1 MYNRNIFIKMS
12 HCTKWTLGS
21 YNQQRGFNEPTPCND
36 EFDTNLRLEGTQETI
51 TRPAFRAGTV
61 IIKDYT
67 DVQLPIDI
75 RSGLG
80 NYTLIRENFVAPPL
94 MPRAAVD
101 FDKLNAQDLEAQ
113 GIKVQ
118 LGERTIEQLFKTYV
132 KDKTDVEWLNESN
145 RRRTAGETP
154 EQLRNNPP
162 FGREQ
167 RKVSKITNFADQS
180 VDLDTK
186 LNRISSSVRQGRDET
201 KVEMANIAA
210 EVARILTDVGNLDA
224 MTSTQLAAISA
235 VINRMS
241 LPKSPQTAGFTNR
254 IFTIRQYRA
263 QQGLINLFLLS
274 NVDQNRSLEEPLL
287 SSQPNGTFTTMRISS
302 MVSALQRPGTGARY
316 LDILNRTVI
325 SQSEAYALANGG
337 VDNGKIDDQDPPVGG
352 WF

>member
-1 MYNRNIFIKMS
+1 MN
-12 HCTKWTLGS
+12 HCKKWTLGS
-21 YNQQRGFNEPTPCND
+21 YNQQRGFYEPTPCND
-36 EFDTNLRLEGTQETI
+36 KFDTVREGTQETI

-67 DVQLPIDI
+67 DVKLPTDI

-94 MPRAAVD
+94 MPRVAVD

-118 LGERTIEQLFKTYV
+118 LGAKTIEQLFKTYV
-132 KDKTDVEWLNESN
+132 KDKTDVEWLTEYN
-145 RRRTAGETP
+145 RRRTAGETT

-186 LNRISSSVRQGRDET
+186 LQRISSSVRQGRDET

-241 LPKSPQTAGFTNR
+241 LPKSPQTAGFTHR
-254 IFTIRQYRA
+254 IFSGRQYRQ

-287 SSQPNGTFTTMRISS
+287 SSQPNGTFAPMKISS
-302 MVSALQRPGTGARY
+302 MVTALGRPGAGVKY
-316 LDILNRTVI
+316 LDLETRTVI
-325 SQSEAYALANGG
+325 TQDEAYALANAG
-337 VDNGKIDDQDPPVGG
+337 VDNGKIDDRDPPPGG
-352 WF
+352 WV

>member
-1 MYNRNIFIKMS
+1 MN
-12 HCTKWTLGS
+12 HCKKWTLGS
-21 YNQQRGFNEPTPCND
+21 YNQQRGFYEPTPCND
-36 EFDTNLRLEGTQETI
+36 KFDTVREGTQETI

-67 DVQLPIDI
+67 DVKLPTDI
-75 RSGLG
+75 RRGLG

-94 MPRAAVD
+94 MPRVAVD

-118 LGERTIEQLFKTYV
+118 LGAKTIEQLFKTYV
-132 KDKTDVEWLNESN
+132 KDNTDVEWLNEY
-145 RRRTAGETP
+145 RRRRATGETSQ
-154 EQLRNNPP
+154 QLIDNPP

-186 LNRISSSVRQGRDET
+186 LQRISSSVRQGRDET

-210 EVARILTDVGNLDA
+210 EVARILTNVGNLDT
-224 MTSTQLAAISA
+224 MTSAQLAAISA

-241 LPKSPQTAGFTNR
+241 LPKSPQTAGFTHR

-287 SSQPNGTFTTMRISS
+287 SSQANGTFVTMKISS
-302 MVSALQRPGTGARY
+302 MVTALGRPGAGAKY
-316 LDILNRTVI
+316 LDLETRTVI
-325 SQSEAYALANGG
+325 SQQEAYALANAG
-337 VDNGKIDDQDPPVGG
+337 VDNGQIDDQDPPGG
-352 WF
+352 QWV